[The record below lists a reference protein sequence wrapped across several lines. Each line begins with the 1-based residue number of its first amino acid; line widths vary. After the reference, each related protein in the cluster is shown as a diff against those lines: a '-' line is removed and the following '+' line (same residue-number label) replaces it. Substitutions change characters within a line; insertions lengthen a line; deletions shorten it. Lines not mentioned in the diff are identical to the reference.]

1 MPRSSALLNYLTV
14 LEAESVKATLFSAGS
29 PAAALGA
36 HRQAVESSAHAIP
49 AIFEQCPPDEAW
61 APPTVTREVFGQ
73 ANELFIFTQK
83 YDQIE
88 YCYKLA
94 ERGHFEISV
103 AKKDPRI
110 TFSYSSPEE
119 DQADTP
125 ARAREMLPRFSEG
138 RSSPNQGAISEI
150 NERLGVALVAQTRLV
165 QPETCE
171 YVLNGDV
178 LSVVRDLAKTMSE
191 AMPVRIDSNVEV
203 GQFTFGDFH
212 AIWSALLSLIQ
223 THATAHDLACGGD
236 VTQFPIGTSVC
247 VRAST
252 GLTGVDSA
260 DY

>member
-1 MPRSSALLNYLTV
+1 MLVERVATTRDASSFALTARRRIAQELRALAILSMPRSSALLNYLTV
-14 LEAESVKATLFSAGS
+14 LEAESVKATLFSAAS
-29 PAAALGA
+29 PVAALGA

-49 AIFEQCPPDEAW
+49 AIFEQCPPDEALV
-61 APPTVTREVFGQ
+61 PLTVTREVIGL

-119 DQADTP
+119 DQANTP
-125 ARAREMLPRFSEG
+125 ARAREILPRFSEG

-150 NERLGVALVAQTRLV
+150 SERLGVALAPQTRLV

-178 LSVVRDLAKTMSE
+178 LSVVR
-191 AMPVRIDSNVEV
+191 
-203 GQFTFGDFH
+203 
-212 AIWSALLSLIQ
+212 LL
-223 THATAHDLACGGD
+223 
-236 VTQFPIGTSVC
+236 FFNFESVC
-247 VRAST
+247 RISLNASHL
-252 GLTGVDSA
+252 GSRSPQKS
-260 DY
+260 